1 MPEKDDPPADVPRA
15 IVVED
20 GQAPPPPEERDDEPP
35 PPVKPAGTHE
45 FTTRAVIAG
54 AVVAV
59 IMGAS
64 YPYVVLKLGF
74 GPNVS
79 VVAAFFG
86 YLFLGILFKS
96 FNRWENN
103 IVQTAGTSA
112 AQTAFMCIILA
123 AFDLV
128 NQNTKLDYAVPQ
140 ALDPKV
146 VAWMIENQLPSPVME
161 WFFQITGQNL
171 VGLDPKIFGWLT
183 DYHFAPAFGESF
195 LWLTAASVL
204 GLLLAV
210 PLRRHYIVEE
220 KLTYA
225 DGVAAAET
233 IVVLD
238 ARGDEAKK
246 AAKALFLATLVS
258 AIAWFLTTKWSG
270 EIFGYAVLDGDC
282 NLVYEPLLP
291 ENTLPTMF
299 GLTFATAGAGF
310 AVSLLAI
317 GSGMIVGNRINVS
330 MAIGAIIAW
339 VIGPHLLL
347 DQGLIKAPLVA
358 HECNAAA
365 IPSPSRN
372 SILLW
377 MMWPGTGMLV
387 AAGLTAL
394 ALKWRTLARTFSTLS
409 SKSID
414 VAEFPLKW
422 VGIGV
427 VTMTI
432 ALIAIQQAFFD
443 VPIWTTVI
451 ATVLSVPLMLVGLR
465 VLGETNWGPISQLT
479 NMMQVIFAALV
490 PKNISANL
498 AASGTT
504 GTIAVQSEA
513 IMQDYKAGHLIGS
526 TPRFLTYSQLIAA
539 PIGALAVSLSYPA
552 FRDLYGVGGDTGLS
566 APGSRRIAGFS
577 EVLAEGFDKLQPG
590 APEFL
595 VIGALV
601 GIMITL
607 LEIKWKKW
615 VPSATGL
622 GIGMM
627 VPGNVVLTM
636 VIGGVMLTMWRR
648 ANKAQADRLSMPLA
662 SGLIAGE
669 ALAAILVPLIV
680 AIGLLSASPDP
691 VHASCSLFGDAI
703 QLIPGCRR

>member
-1 MPEKDDPPADVPRA
+1 MPDNDEPVDVPRA

-20 GQAPPPPEERDDEPP
+20 GDLPAPPPPGPTESIIGYKPP
-35 PPVKPAGTHE
+35 GTRE
-45 FTTRAVIAG
+45 FTMRAVIAG
-54 AVVAV
+54 CVVAV

-86 YLFLGILFKS
+86 YLFLGILFKT

-128 NQNTKLDYAVPQ
+128 SQNKLLHYNFQ
-140 ALDPKV
+140 
-146 VAWMIENQLPSPVME
+146 PSVM
-161 WFFQITGQNL
+161 
-171 VGLDPKIFGWLT
+171 
-183 DYHFAPAFGESF
+183 ESF

-210 PLRRHYIVEE
+210 PLRRHYIVDE

-238 ARGDEAKK
+238 ARGPEAKQ
-246 AAKALFLATLVS
+246 AARALFLATLIS
-258 AIAWFLTTKWSG
+258 AVFWFLTTKWSG
-270 EIFGYAVLDGDC
+270 ELLGLTEIDASCTKV
-282 NLVYEPLLP
+282 VAPLLP
-291 ENTLPTMF
+291 ENVLPTMF
-299 GLTFATAGAGF
+299 GLTWATAGAGF
-310 AVSLLAI
+310 AVSLLAV

-330 MAIGAIIAW
+330 MAAGAIIAW
-339 VIGPHLLL
+339 VIGPHLLTGNGIIPFHT
-347 DQGLIKAPLVA
+347 DPL
-358 HECNAAA
+358 ECNTAIAAPGYPA
-365 IPSPSRN
+365 RGD
-372 SILLW
+372 ILLW

-387 AAGLTAL
+387 AGGLTAL
-394 ALKWRTLARTFSTLS
+394 FLKWRALARTFSTLS

-414 VAEFPLKW
+414 VAEFPMKW

-427 VTMTI
+427 TICSI
-432 ALIAIQQAFFD
+432 ALIILQQAFFD
-443 VPIWTTVI
+443 VPWWMTLI
-451 ATVLSVPLMLVGLR
+451 ATLLSVPLMLVGLR

-479 NMMQVIFAALV
+479 NMMQVIFAAII
-490 PKNISANL
+490 PKNITANL

-504 GTIAVQSEA
+504 GTIATQSEA
-513 IMQDYKAGHLIGS
+513 IMQDYKAGHIIGS
-526 TPRFLTYSQLIAA
+526 TPRYLTYSQLIAA
-539 PIGALAVSLSYPA
+539 PIGAMAVALSYPA
-552 FRDLYGVGGDTGLS
+552 FRDLYGVGGENGLS
-566 APGSRRIAGFS
+566 APGSRRIAGFAA
-577 EVLAEGFDKLQPG
+577 VLNDGFDKLPAYG
-590 APEFL
+590 AKFL
-595 VIGALV
+595 IIGALV
-601 GIMITL
+601 GVVITL

-627 VPGNVVLTM
+627 VPGNVVFSM
-636 VIGGVMLTMWRR
+636 VIGGLLMTMWARS
-648 ANKAQADRLSMPLA
+648 NKQSADRLGMPLA

-669 ALAAILVPLIV
+669 ALAAIIVPVLVALGV
-680 AIGLLSASPDP
+680 LSANPMP
-691 VHASCSLFGDAI
+691 
-703 QLIPGCRR
+703 

>member
-1 MPEKDDPPADVPRA
+1 MPDKDEPSDVPRA

-20 GQAPPPPEERDDEPP
+20 GVLPDTPTQLAEEVVGTKPP
-35 PPVKPAGTHE
+35 GTHE
-45 FTTRAVIAG
+45 FTIRAVIAG

-128 NQNTKLDYAVPQ
+128 SQNPKLDYPVPQ
-140 ALDPKV
+140 ALDPNV
-146 VAWMIENQLPSPVME
+146 LAWMNTQHLSVPTQE
-161 WFFQITGQNL
+161 WFFGLTGQGPF
-171 VGLDPKIFGWLT
+171 GLDPKIFGWLT
-183 DYHFAPAFGESF
+183 DYHFAPTTFQSF

-210 PLRRHYIVEE
+210 PLRRHYIVDE
-220 KLTYA
+220 KLTFA

-238 ARGDEAKK
+238 ARGEEAKR
-246 AAKALFLATLVS
+246 AARALFLATLAS
-258 AIAWFLTTKWSG
+258 AVFWFLTTKWSG
-270 EIFGYAVLDGDC
+270 EIFGHAVLDGDC
-282 NLVYEPLLP
+282 NLVYESILP
-291 ENTLPTMF
+291 ENSLPTLF
-299 GLTFATAGAGF
+299 GLTWATAGAGF

-317 GSGMIVGNRINVS
+317 GSGMIVGNRINIS
-330 MAIGAIIAW
+330 MAIGAILAW
-339 VIGPHLLL
+339 VIGPRLLL
-347 DQGLIKAPLVA
+347 DQGIISAPLMSL
-358 HECNAAA
+358 ECGMAPE
-365 IPSPSRN
+365 PSPGRN

-387 AAGLTAL
+387 AAGLAAL
-394 ALKWRTLARTFSTLS
+394 ALKWRSLARTFSTLS

-427 VTMTI
+427 VISTI
-432 ALIAIQQAFFD
+432 ALLAIQSAFFD
-443 VPIWTTVI
+443 VPLWTTLI
-451 ATVLSVPLMLVGLR
+451 ATLLSVPLMLVGLR

-479 NMMQVIFAALV
+479 NMMQVIFAGLV
-490 PKNISANL
+490 PKNITANL

-504 GTIAVQSEA
+504 GTIATQSEA
-513 IMQDYKAGHLIGS
+513 IMQDYKAGHIIGS
-526 TPRFLTYSQLIAA
+526 TPRYLTYSQLLAA
-539 PIGALAVSLSYPA
+539 PIGAIAVALSYPA
-552 FRDLYGVGGDTGLS
+552 FRDLYGVGGDNGLS
-566 APGSRRIAGFS
+566 APGSRRIAGFA
-577 EVLAEGFDKLQPG
+577 EVLSEGFSKLPPG
-590 APEFL
+590 APQFL

-601 GIMITL
+601 GVVITL
-607 LEIKWKKW
+607 LEIKWRKW

-636 VIGGVMLTMWRR
+636 VLGGLMLSVWTRV
-648 ANKAQADRLSMPLA
+648 NKQQADKLAMPLA

-669 ALAAILVPLIV
+669 ALAAIIVPLIV
-680 AIGLLSASPDP
+680 AIGLLSANPEP
-691 VHASCSLFGDAI
+691 VHAGCGMFGDAVGM
-703 QLIPGCRR
+703 IPGCRP